1 MRELRTK
8 ASHRGERPTALR
20 VILAVLVT
28 ALSTGLVAWGASA
41 ETFFSAG
48 AGANVPWEGDTGYS
62 LTGSLGTTLFTDT
75 ARLAGEFEFRDSET
89 PLDLSSISPGL
100 GTIGMSVKT
109 YDLRAIARW
118 VVFPHSITPYVGI
131 GAGFK
136 LVAADDRELKQALAD
151 ALSIPISTL
160 GDTQSYGVSAGFL
173 GLAGLEVPLFNEHF
187 ALYAEIRA
195 DYTWELTDGVSRV
208 LDNDNLGSF
217 TGMGGVRLRF

>member
-1 MRELRTK
+1 MRTK
-8 ASHRGERPTALR
+8 VRHRGKGRTSLRVFLTAL
-20 VILAVLVT
+20 LTAV
-28 ALSTGLVAWGASA
+28 STGLVAWGASA
-41 ETFFSAG
+41 DTFFSAG

-62 LTGSLGTTLFTDT
+62 VMGSVGTTLFTDFV
-75 ARLAGEFEFRDSET
+75 RLAGEFEYRNSET
-89 PLDLSSISPGL
+89 QLDLSSVSPGL

-118 VVFPHSITPYVGI
+118 VVFPHSITPYVGF

-160 GDTQSYGVSAGFL
+160 GETQSYGVSAGFL